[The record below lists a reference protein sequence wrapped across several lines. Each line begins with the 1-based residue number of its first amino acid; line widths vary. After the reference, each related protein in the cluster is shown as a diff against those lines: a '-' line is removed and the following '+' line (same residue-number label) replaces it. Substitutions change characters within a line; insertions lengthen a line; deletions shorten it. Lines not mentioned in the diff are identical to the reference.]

1 VARKRNPRIDKQVRA
16 ALADLI
22 ETEAADPRLAF
33 VTITEADVT
42 PDHEVATIYYSTLEP
57 TVVSRDPR
65 RSGGDRIPDADEVAA
80 GLEAAAPRLRGMLSR
95 RVGMRTTPEL
105 RFSRDPVTDQV
116 SRLDELL
123 RGIDTTVEVPPGT
136 GGIEEAE
143 RAAAELE
150 ARRADELDA
159 EPHVSQDPDRVV
171 DPADGRGAEG
181 ST

>member
-1 VARKRNPRIDKQVRA
+1 MARKRNPRVDKQVRA

-42 PDHEVATIYYSTLEP
+42 PDHEVATIYYSTLDP
-57 TVVSRDPR
+57 SVVSRDPR
-65 RSGGDRIPDADEVAA
+65 RSGGDRIPAADEVAA

-95 RVGMRTTPEL
+95 RVKLRTTPEL
-105 RFSRDPVTDQV
+105 RFSRDPVSDQV

-123 RGIDTTVEVPPGT
+123 RGIDTNVEVPPGT

-143 RAAAELE
+143 RAEAQRLE
-150 ARRADELDA
+150 AERAEA
-159 EPHVSQDPDRVV
+159 ERAQDDDRGV
-171 DPADGRGAEG
+171 EG
-181 ST
+181 SA

>member
-1 VARKRNPRIDKQVRA
+1 VARKRNPRIDKQVRS

-57 TVVSRDPR
+57 TLVSRDPR
-65 RSGGDRIPDADEVAA
+65 RTGGDRIPDADAAAA
-80 GLEAAAPRLRGMLSR
+80 GSGPAPPPLRGMLSR

-143 RAAAELE
+143 RVAADLE
-150 ARRADELDA
+150 AQQEADRE
-159 EPHVSQDPDRVV
+159 VGIDR
-171 DPADGRGAEG
+171 PADTDQGTGPDRGAEDP
-181 ST
+181 T